1 MPYLLLA
8 AFPALVD
15 RVPRSGPGNELLK
28 QVMGLF
34 MLAAS
39 AFFVGTGIN
48 GLTADGT
55 DATSQTYWW
64 IVFGF
69 MAVGGAWLAIQ
80 SIRVLRS
87 RIGRGLF
94 AGVGALIVIVA
105 AIVGVPMGVTESGL
119 IKWVY
124 YTPAAFQAQID
135 ARRIVVMDFTAD
147 WCLNCKVLE
156 AVVLE
161 SDGVVT
167 LLDQPDIVPMKVD
180 ITSAANVDGARM
192 LEKMNSVTIPL
203 LVVFDPHGHPVFNGN
218 WYEASDVIDAVA
230 RARSRGRGY
239 AGGK

>member
-1 MPYLLLA
+1 
-8 AFPALVD
+8 
-15 RVPRSGPGNELLK
+15 LLK

-34 MLAAS
+34 MLAA
-39 AFFVGTGIN
+39 AAYFVGTGIN

-55 DATSQTYWW
+55 NATSQTYWW

-94 AGVGALIVIVA
+94 AGVGALIVVTA
-105 AIVGVPMGVTESGL
+105 ALIGAPMGVTESAPIEGQPDQRA

-124 YTPAAFQAQID
+124 YTPTVFQEQLD
-135 ARRIVVMDFTAD
+135 AGRIVVMDFTAD
-147 WCLNCKVLE
+147 WCINCKVLE
-156 AVVLE
+156 SVVLE
-161 SDGVVT
+161 SDDVVK

-192 LEKMNSVTIPL
+192 LEKMNSVAIPL
-203 LVVFDPHGHPVFNGN
+203 LVVFDPQGNRVFTSH
-218 WYEASDVIDAVA
+218 WYKASEVVDAIA
-230 RARSRGRGY
+230 KARSRRPGRQ
-239 AGGK
+239 